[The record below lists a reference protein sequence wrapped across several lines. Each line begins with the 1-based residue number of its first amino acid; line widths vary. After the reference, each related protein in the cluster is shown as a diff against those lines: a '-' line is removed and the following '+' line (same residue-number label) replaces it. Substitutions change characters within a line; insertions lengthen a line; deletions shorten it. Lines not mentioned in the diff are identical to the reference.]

1 VQVKEAPNEAAFYG
15 PKIDIQMWNVNG
27 KEDTAFTV
35 QYDLVMSKRFKLT
48 YTNEQGNEEEP
59 IVIHRSSVGAIE
71 RIIAFLIEKYAGAFP
86 LWLSPIQI
94 ALIPIADRH
103 HGAVYKAAQQLKASG
118 IRVEVD
124 DRAESMQAKI
134 RFATLQK
141 VPYMGIIGDK
151 ELEQDKIHVS
161 VRTRE
166 GKNMGSGPIL
176 ELLRKLKEEIETKV
190 H

>member
-1 VQVKEAPNEAAFYG
+1 
-15 PKIDIQMWNVNG
+15 MWNVNG
-27 KEDTAFTV
+27 KEDTAITV
-35 QYDLVMSKRFKLT
+35 QYDLVMPKRFKLT
-48 YTNEQGNEEEP
+48 FTNEQGNAEEP
-59 IVIHRSSVGAIE
+59 IGIHRSSIGAIE
-71 RIIAFLIEKYAGAFP
+71 RTIAFLIEKYAGAFP
-86 LWLSPIQI
+86 LWLSPVQLT
-94 ALIPIADRH
+94 LIPIADRH
-103 HGAVYKAAQQLKASG
+103 QEAAQKVAQQLKASG
-118 IRVEVD
+118 IRAEVD

-166 GKNMGSGPIL
+166 GKNMGSSPVL